1 MVDRYA
7 LRRFDDAAP
16 EAIQEAFERSEVV
29 YFERSPVPL
38 PSEEDLAFL
47 REELPAQHK
56 VKNVSYHPESDSIP
70 RFEASSETVERTK
83 NILKSHR
90 AGVED
95 FFRRNAPNWTSGWT
109 VGTTSFRAMEERG
122 RNLKPRSN
130 SEIVHIDAGAY
141 GATNG
146 NRILRFFVN
155 VNPSVDRVWGT
166 KGSFAELFE
175 RHPAFAE
182 AARGKHARIRLEKGL
197 GDKLYSGIIGG
208 LSKVYPLLGV
218 IDSSP
223 YDRAMRRIHN
233 YMKDTERFR
242 SDPSEYKEIR
252 FPPYSAW
259 SVFTDGISH
268 SVVSGQFALVTTLL
282 VPLANFNRPELAPY
296 HILEAASS
304 RGAAAAR

>member
-1 MVDRYA
+1 MVDQYA

-16 EAIQEAFERSEVV
+16 EAIQEALERSEVV
-29 YFERSPVPL
+29 YFERAPVPL
-38 PSEEDLAFL
+38 PSDEDLAFL

-70 RFEASSETVERTK
+70 RFEAATDVVERTK
-83 NILKSHR
+83 RILTSHR
-90 AGVED
+90 ADVEN
-95 FFRRNAPNWTSGWT
+95 FFARNAPAWTRGWT
-109 VGTTSFRAMEERG
+109 VGTTSFRAVEEHG

-166 KGSFAELFE
+166 KGSFADLFA
-175 RHPAFAE
+175 RHAALAE
-182 AARGKHARIRLEKGL
+182 AARGKARRIRLEKSL
-197 GDKLYSGIIGG
+197 GDKLYSGVVGG
-208 LSKVYPLLGV
+208 LSKIYPLLEV
-218 IDSSP
+218 VDSSP

-233 YMKDTERFR
+233 YMKDTESFR
-242 SDPSEYKEIR
+242 TDTTGYREIR

-259 SVFTDGISH
+259 TVFTDGISH
-268 SVVSGQFALVTTLL
+268 SVVSGQFALVTTIL
-282 VPLANFNRPELAPY
+282 VPLENFGRPELAPY
-296 HILEAASS
+296 NILAKA
-304 RGAAAAR
+304 G

>member
-16 EAIQEAFERSEVV
+16 EAIQEALERSEVV
-29 YFERSPVPL
+29 YFERSPIPL
-38 PSEEDLAFL
+38 PSEEDLKFL
-47 REELPAQHK
+47 REELPAQHT

-70 RFEASSETVERTK
+70 RFDAPADVQERAK
-83 NILKSHR
+83 RILKSHR
-90 AGVED
+90 ADVEN
-95 FFRRNAPNWTSGWT
+95 FFRRVAPEWTPGWT
-109 VGTTSFRAMEERG
+109 VGTSSFRGVEEKG

-130 SEIVHIDAGAY
+130 NEIVHIDAGAY

-155 VNPSVDRVWGT
+155 VNPTVDRVWGT
-166 KGSFAELFE
+166 KGSFAELFARNE
-175 RHPAFAE
+175 AFVK
-182 AARGKHARIRLEKGL
+182 AARGKHERIRLQKSV
-197 GDKLYSGIIGG
+197 GDKLYSGVING
-208 LSKVYPLLGV
+208 LSTVYPLLKV

-233 YMKDTERFR
+233 YMKDTESFR
-242 SDPSEYKEIR
+242 ADLTGYKEIR

-268 SVVSGQFALVTTLL
+268 SAVSGQFALITTIL
-282 VPLANFNRPELAPY
+282 VPLGNFSRPELAPY
-296 HILEAASS
+296 NILAAAS
-304 RGAAAAR
+304 

>member
-1 MVDRYA
+1 MVERYT
-7 LRRFDDAAP
+7 LRRFDEAAP
-16 EAIQEAFERSEVV
+16 EAIQEALERSEVV

-38 PSEEDLAFL
+38 PSEEDLEFL
-47 REELPAQHK
+47 REELPQQHK

-70 RFEASSETVERTK
+70 RFEESEKIQERAK
-83 NILKSHR
+83 RILKSHR
-90 AGVED
+90 AGVEA
-95 FFRRNAPNWTSGWT
+95 FFRRNAPSWTPGWT
-109 VGTTSFRAMEERG
+109 VGTSSFRSVEERG

-155 VNPSVDRVWGT
+155 VNPHADRVWGT
-166 KGSFAELFE
+166 KGSFAELFG
-175 RHPAFAE
+175 RHEAFLE
-182 AARGKHARIRLEKGL
+182 AARGKHDRIRLEKSL
-197 GDKLYSGIIGG
+197 ADRLYSGVVHG
-208 LSKVYPLLGV
+208 LSRVYPLFQV

-233 YMKDTERFR
+233 YMKDTESFR
-242 SDPSEYKEIR
+242 ADITGYKEIR

-268 SVVSGQFALVTTLL
+268 SVVSGQFALITTIL
-282 VPLANFNRPELAPY
+282 VPLANFGRPELAPY
-296 HILEAASS
+296 HILAAAS
-304 RGAAAAR
+304 

>member
-1 MVDRYA
+1 MAESYP

-16 EAIQEAFERSEVV
+16 EAIRDALERSEVAF
-29 YFERSPVPL
+29 FERSPVAL
-38 PSEEDLAFL
+38 PSAADLTFL

-70 RFEASSETVERTK
+70 RFDAPEDVQARAK
-83 NILKSHR
+83 DILKRHR
-90 AGVED
+90 AEVEA
-95 FFRRNAPNWTSGWT
+95 FFRRNAPAWTPGWT
-109 VGTTSFRAMEERG
+109 VGTTSFRGVEERG

-130 SEIVHIDAGAY
+130 SEIVHVDAGAY

-155 VNPSVDRVWGT
+155 VNPEVDRVWGT
-166 KGSFAELFE
+166 KGSFAELFA
-175 RHPAFAE
+175 RHEAFAQ
-182 AARGKHARIRLEKGL
+182 AARGKGDRIRLDKSL
-197 GDKLYSGIIGG
+197 GDKLYSGMISG
-208 LSKVYPLLGV
+208 LSKAYPLFRV

-233 YMKDTERFR
+233 YMKDTETFR
-242 SDPSEYKEIR
+242 NDPTGYKEIR

-268 SVVSGQFALVTTLL
+268 SVVSGRFALVTTIL
-282 VPLANFNRPELAPY
+282 VPLANFSRPELSPY
-296 HILEAASS
+296 HILAAAS
-304 RGAAAAR
+304 